1 MKIQTIFAVALAA
14 SATFAQEI
22 APSAPATVP
31 VAPVTTTPATVV
43 PAVAVGTKIEEPT
56 IAAAPTASEMAA
68 SSVANAN
75 EDAEFEPD
83 ADAKV
88 QEAFDAFVKSKG
100 SGFPGWGRAYAKSG
114 IIYYCEMEA
123 VNGIGAKD
131 SEFIQKRQTA
141 FLRAYMKI
149 REDFVKF
156 SLNSRIQSTVE
167 NSFLKDKE
175 AEGSQSQVAADQV
188 QRLAQKTMALA
199 ESELD
204 KKLEDNGISPTQFT
218 TIEAK
223 RKALSQKILATAA
236 SHAFSSC
243 AGISVVRTVEGGAA
257 DGYTIGVI
265 AKFDPQYVYFA
276 DCFARQVRPQPSA
289 AGINVS
295 TLYLN
300 KDISQ
305 DFGTRFFYDE
315 QGMPSL
321 ISFGQWAVTNPSK
334 DRTERKLQEKAA
346 RLQAESQ
353 ANIDMNNF
361 IAGSMT
367 FDEATAGGE
376 EWSKTISYDQSGC
389 PVASSIDSTL
399 ADFVNRSSKTKANLN
414 MGGRDILVSKFV
426 VHPDTKQKIAVAAVG
441 WSFAKLEAQ
450 KEVESIIRSKG
461 RGRAEVAP
469 KDEPKTPASPATL
482 REGQTYDF

>member
-22 APSAPATVP
+22 APAP
-31 VAPVTTTPATVV
+31 VAPVPAAAPVV
-43 PAVAVGTKIEEPT
+43 STPAVATTVEPKVVAT
-56 IAAAPTASEMAA
+56 APASSEKAAE
-68 SSVANAN
+68 SVANAN
-75 EDAEFEPD
+75 QDAEFEPD

-88 QEAFDAFVKSKG
+88 EEDFDAFVKSKG
-100 SGFPGWGRAYAKSG
+100 PNFPGWGQAYAKSG
-114 IIYYCEMEA
+114 IIYYCEKEP

-149 REDFVKF
+149 REDFVKY

-175 AEGSQSQVAADQV
+175 AEGSQNQVAADPV
-188 QRLAQKTMALA
+188 ERLAQKTMALA

-218 TIEAK
+218 TVAAK
-223 RKALSQKILATAA
+223 RKALSQKILASAA

-243 AGISVVRTVEGGAA
+243 AGISVVRTVEGGAS

-295 TLYLN
+295 AMYLN

-315 QGMPSL
+315 EGMPAL

-334 DRTERKLQEKAA
+334 DRTERNLQEKAA
-346 RLQAESQ
+346 KLQAENQ

-367 FDEATAGGE
+367 FDEAAAGGE
-376 EWSKTISYDQSGC
+376 EWSKTISYDQNGC
-389 PVASSIDSTL
+389 PVGSSIDSTL
-399 ADFVNRSSKTKANLN
+399 ADFVNRKSTTKARLK
-414 MGGRDILVSKFV
+414 MSGRTPVMSTKFIT
-426 VHPDTKQKIAVAAVG
+426 HPDTKQRIAIAAIG
-441 WSFAKLEAQ
+441 WSFAKLKGQEA
-450 KEVESIIRSKG
+450 VETTLRSKG
-461 RGRAEVAP
+461 RDVPQAAP
-469 KDEPKTPASPATL
+469 REEPKISSPATL
-482 REGQTYDF
+482 RQGQTYDF